1 MNKRLKIACI
11 AAAVIA
17 AIAAV
22 RYFAPVRSIE
32 VRDLS
37 KEEIYVG
44 EHKTYIIDISGG
56 AFTTIGSFHVVS
68 DNPEIADIKFRMAG
82 LNVIRYPAISI
93 TPKSEGKVKFHIE
106 TKDGK
111 VKSNTT
117 AITVRK

>member
-11 AAAVIA
+11 IIAVIA
-17 AIAAV
+17 LIAAV
-22 RYFAPVRSIE
+22 RYFAPVRSIK
-32 VRDLS
+32 VSDLS

-56 AFTTIGSFHVVS
+56 AFTTIGSFRVVS

-93 TPKSEGKVKFHIE
+93 TPKSEGKVKFYIE